1 MVHFRVGGESRT
13 EEAGHGEQELTQP
26 ENVHSFPF
34 IKYLVE
40 WGQDSEYLNHNCKQK
55 WKEGLGITM
64 TSSPPFSSGLSG
76 PHPQHTEEHWDVR
89 NRDPHVMGPKEAG
102 SGKISLAL
110 PLRLIVINSPPSA
123 QRGQL

>member
-1 MVHFRVGGESRT
+1 MWSISGWGEFRT

-55 WKEGLGITM
+55 WKEGLVIPM
-64 TSSPPFSSGLSG
+64 TSFPPLFKWA
-76 PHPQHTEEHWDVR
+76 EW
-89 NRDPHVMGPKEAG
+89 
-102 SGKISLAL
+102 
-110 PLRLIVINSPPSA
+110 PPSPA
-123 QRGQL
+123 H